1 MAETRYDVIFR
12 GEIAA
17 GHTVEDVK
25 EKLAALYKGD
35 HAKSETMFGGKTVVI
50 KRNLDHQKALEMQAM
65 LKARSGAICELRP
78 ITPAA
83 PDPAETA
90 PQTPEK
96 PIMHSPKPTPP
107 LSVTGHGE
115 RRRTMSDCGLRS
127 QREPRP
133 ARLNFRQKQPVCF
146 LALASWLTIF
156 FLSPI
161 FCLTS
166 QITCREHH
174 LTHCGVTC
182 IY

>member
-25 EKLAALYKGD
+25 EKLAA
-35 HAKSETMFGGKTVVI
+35 
-50 KRNLDHQKALEMQAM
+50 RNLDHQKALEMQAM

-115 RRRTMSDCGLRS
+115 RRRIMSDCGLRS

-166 QITCREHH
+166 QITCREYR